1 MYKRQD
7 LRPLFDAILSHI
19 PAPEG
24 DPDAPLQLLISTID
38 YNDYVGR
45 IGIGRIERGGIQA
58 GQMAIRCAYGSSFTS
73 PAARLGGLYEFDGL
87 KRVPCESARVGDIVA
102 VSGFDELFI
111 GDTICDPAM
120 EMCIRDSA
128 RGEHTGSVPRGRG
141 FGCAHCLRKPFSIA
155 VGLCSTAILL

>member
-1 MYKRQD
+1 MPGKD

-73 PAARLGGLYEFDGL
+73 PAARLADCTSSMGS
-87 KRVPCESARVGDIVA
+87 SA
-102 VSGFDELFI
+102 
-111 GDTICDPAM
+111 CPA
-120 EMCIRDSA
+120 RAPAWATS
-128 RGEHTGSVPRGRG
+128 
-141 FGCAHCLRKPFSIA
+141 
-155 VGLCSTAILL
+155 